1 MRNIRLKISYEGTRY
16 QGWQR
21 QKGTSNTIQGKI
33 EEVLSKML
41 DTKVEIHGSGRTD
54 AGVHAREQVAN
65 FKCDSQLPVE
75 EMKEYLNAYLP
86 LDIGVNEVKE
96 VKERFH
102 SRLNVTGKRY
112 IYRVWNSSEHNVFE
126 RKYLYPFIGDLDM
139 KKMKAAADILMGT
152 HDFQSFCGK
161 KIKKKSTVRTIT
173 KLEIQKIGREI
184 RFIYEGDGF
193 LFHMVRILTGTL
205 LEIGNGERRLEELE
219 GILESRL
226 RENAGR
232 TAPACGLILDEV
244 FYH

>member
-1 MRNIRLKISYEGTRY
+1 MKIVYEGTRY

-21 QKGTSNTIQGKI
+21 QKGTDQTIQGKI
-33 EEVLSKML
+33 EGVLSKM
-41 DTKVEIHGSGRTD
+41 TGEEIEIHGSGRTD
-54 AGVHAREQVAN
+54 AGVHARGQVAN
-65 FKCDSQLPVE
+65 FKTNTTMSVE
-75 EMKEYLNAYLP
+75 EIKEYLNEYLP
-86 LDIGVNEVKE
+86 MDIGVTEVVE
-96 VKERFH
+96 AAPRFH

-126 RKYLYPFIGDLDM
+126 RKLLYPFVGDLDFD
-139 KKMKAAADILMGT
+139 KMEQAAKMLMGT

-173 KLEIQKIGREI
+173 RLEIVKVGKEI

-205 LEIGNGERRLEELE
+205 LEIGTGEMPLEALP
-219 GILESRL
+219 GILESKL
-226 RENAGR
+226 RQNAGR

-244 FYH
+244 MYH

>member
-33 EEVLSKML
+33 EEVLSRML
-41 DTKVEIHGSGRTD
+41 DTKAEIHGSGRTD

-65 FKCDSQLPVE
+65 FKCDSQLSVE

-86 LDIGVNEVKE
+86 LDIGVHEVKE

-173 KLEIQKIGREI
+173 RLEIQRIGREI

-205 LEIGNGERRLEELE
+205 LEIGNGERRLEDLE